1 MFVLLSVVLPNVVAP
16 DNCSLFSRCISV
28 EEKKGFFFEI
38 DCIVEVSAL
47 TTAPPPPAFVNALKK
62 TFNIFRDVSFEFYP
76 SLTFLAK
83 AMYYSDITFSLFHL
97 DLSHRNLIYIE
108 SSLVVS
114 SHFGC

>member
-1 MFVLLSVVLPNVVAP
+1 MHFSTKNAHLLNFLR
-16 DNCSLFSRCISV
+16 LTR
-28 EEKKGFFFEI
+28 EI

-47 TTAPPPPAFVNALKK
+47 TIMPPPPAFINVIKNYQHFCDVN
-62 TFNIFRDVSFEFYP
+62 FEFYS

-83 AMYYSDITFSLFHL
+83 AKYYSDITFSLFLL